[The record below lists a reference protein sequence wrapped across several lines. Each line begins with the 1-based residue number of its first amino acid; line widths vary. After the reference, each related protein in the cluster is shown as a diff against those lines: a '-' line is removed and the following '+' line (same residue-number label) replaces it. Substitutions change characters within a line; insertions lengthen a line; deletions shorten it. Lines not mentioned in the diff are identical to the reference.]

1 MMTDPMADMLTRIR
15 NANMVKAEKVD
26 MPASKLKLEVTKI
39 LKEKGFIKGY
49 KILKDRKQG
58 VLRISLKY
66 TSNGEKLISGLKKIS
81 KPGRRVY
88 VDKEKI
94 PVVIGGFGIAIL
106 STSKGVLTD
115 ESCRHQGIGGEVL
128 CYIW

>member
-66 TSNGEKLISGLKKIS
+66 TANGEKLISGLKKIS

>member
-15 NANMVKAEKVD
+15 NANMIKAEKVD

-49 KILKDRKQG
+49 KVLKDRKQG